1 MPQRRVDITIIF
13 KCDGSIAESA
23 SYTYDDS
30 NPEDITNTAIT
41 LANDVMKMEQ
51 IQKQFSAGLEVKL
64 NMTQEFQ
71 PYLMKAIEISRQPSW
86 NVKTK

>member
-1 MPQRRVDITIIF
+1 MEVLQSPRHIHTMTQP
-13 KCDGSIAESA
+13 K
-23 SYTYDDS
+23 
-30 NPEDITNTAIT
+30 DITNTAIT

-71 PYLMKAIEISRQPSW
+71 PIFNESNRNKSPIAERQDKIDSEHY
-86 NVKTK
+86 